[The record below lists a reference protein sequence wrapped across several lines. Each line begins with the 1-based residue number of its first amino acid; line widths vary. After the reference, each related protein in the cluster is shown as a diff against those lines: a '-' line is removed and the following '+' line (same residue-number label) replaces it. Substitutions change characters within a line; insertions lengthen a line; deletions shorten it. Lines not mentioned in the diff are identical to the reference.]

1 MITSYY
7 RIKKAME
14 RESQVVAEKEEI
26 D

>member
-7 RIKKAME
+7 RIKKAMD
-14 RESQVVAEKEEI
+14 REAQAIAEKEEI